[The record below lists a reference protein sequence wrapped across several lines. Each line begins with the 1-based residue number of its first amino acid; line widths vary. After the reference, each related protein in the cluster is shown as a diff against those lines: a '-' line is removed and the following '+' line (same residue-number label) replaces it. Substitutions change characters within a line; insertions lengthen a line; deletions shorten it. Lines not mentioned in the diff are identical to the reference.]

1 MKCIKC
7 GKYPF
12 GNKIKNSQQEAC
24 RDFIKRT
31 LRIKITREEEAKNEN
46 R

>member
-12 GNKIKNSQQEAC
+12 CSKIENSQQESC
-24 RDFIKRT
+24 KDFIKRT
-31 LRIKITREEEAKNEN
+31 LRIKITREEEAKDEN

>member
-12 GNKIKNSQQEAC
+12 CNKIKNSQQEAC
-24 RDFIKRT
+24 RDSIKRT
-31 LRIKITREEEAKNEN
+31 LGIKITREEETKNEN